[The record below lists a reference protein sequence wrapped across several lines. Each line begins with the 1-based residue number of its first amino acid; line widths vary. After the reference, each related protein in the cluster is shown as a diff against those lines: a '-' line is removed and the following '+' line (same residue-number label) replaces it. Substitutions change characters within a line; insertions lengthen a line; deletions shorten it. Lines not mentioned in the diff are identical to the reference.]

1 MAFQSGQE
9 IERVWVI
16 DRFANLK
23 QFKSESV
30 HKLVH
35 KYVRIDSDGGCS
47 IRQIQINGAG
57 IIYKMAVKSGNGM
70 VRTEIEKKLT
80 PEEYNSLKKV
90 SKASLSK
97 TVVYIGFAGISI
109 YSGNAKGLITVEVEF
124 PDIRSAKQFIP
135 PKWFGK
141 EVTDDVRYRA
151 KSIAFNGIPQ

>member
-1 MAFQSGQE
+1 MSVKE

-16 DRFANLK
+16 DRLPNLK
-23 QFKSESV
+23 QFKIESV

-35 KYVRIDSDGGCS
+35 NYVLIDGAGELRCS
-47 IRQIQINGAG
+47 KIQINGAG
-57 IIYKMAVKSGNGM
+57 VIYKMAIKSGNGM

-97 TVVYIGFAGISI
+97 TVIDIGFAGISI

-124 PDIRSAKQFIP
+124 PNIRSAKQFIP

>member
-1 MAFQSGQE
+1 MSIKE
-9 IERVWVI
+9 IERVWIV
-16 DRFANLK
+16 DKLPNLK
-23 QFKSESV
+23 QYKIDHI

-35 KYVRIDSDGGCS
+35 NYVLIDGVGELRCS
-47 IRQIQINGAG
+47 KIQIQGAG
-57 IIYKMAVKSGNGM
+57 VIYKMAIKSGNGM
-70 VRTEIEKKLT
+70 VRTEIEKRLT

-97 TVVYIGFAGISI
+97 TVVDIGFAGISI

-124 PDIRSAKQFIP
+124 PDIRSAKQFTP
-135 PKWFGK
+135 PNWFGK